1 MHHCFWKNVAVNCN
15 IFKII
20 STNLSWLTQNYGL
33 LLVIRNLG
41 QTNFKKKKHQYMLT
55 LHGHAWADTACLYTR
70 NKLTGVCTMMRAY
83 VCVHSRKHNE
93 VCMTFAQCPKNTG
106 WGDTFQYKSWWNKH
120 EGLPQGRL
128 RQQHLFYRNPHKHEY
143 SYRHTKTHENPLMK
157 YQLLLLTM
165 LPTNIS
171 NSIVTDFSNCEY
183 HAPGPFQFNWI
194 RVRSRIMKNTLFKC
208 FFNKNV
214 SLVCQEN
221 PKLTLLSLFCL
232 LHNSENCLNSRF
244 APPPESWPY
253 RWLSRTLCTATY
265 FLV

>member
-1 MHHCFWKNVAVNCN
+1 MDMHEQILHVCIHLINSLVCAQWCVLMCVF
-15 IFKII
+15 
-20 STNLSWLTQNYGL
+20 TQ
-33 LLVIRNLG
+33 
-41 QTNFKKKKHQYMLT
+41 
-55 LHGHAWADTACLYTR
+55 
-70 NKLTGVCTMMRAY
+70 
-83 VCVHSRKHNE
+83 
-93 VCMTFAQCPKNTG
+93 
-106 WGDTFQYKSWWNKH
+106 GDTMKYVWPLRSVLRTLGEVILFQYKSWWNKH

-128 RQQHLFYRNPHKHEY
+128 RQQHLFYRNTHKHEY

-183 HAPGPFQFNWI
+183 NAPGPFQFNWI

-232 LHNSENCLNSRF
+232 LRNSENCLNSRF